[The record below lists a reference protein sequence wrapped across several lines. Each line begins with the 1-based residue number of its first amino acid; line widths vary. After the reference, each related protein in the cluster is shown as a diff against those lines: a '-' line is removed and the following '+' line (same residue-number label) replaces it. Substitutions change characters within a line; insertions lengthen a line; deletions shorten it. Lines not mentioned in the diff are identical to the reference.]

1 MRSAEEIIEKLKGSF
16 NAPRTKDEK
25 IKVVVCCILI
35 STTFWFFSAL
45 NKSDYVTQ
53 INYPIV
59 FDFDT
64 ERYVAVEPLPKHVS
78 LEVTGGGWDL
88 MTRGFGFGMVPI
100 IISLD
105 DPAKSNFKLSAT
117 LRGEL
122 SPRLEPVIVN
132 YMLKDSI
139 FYHIEPIISR
149 DLPLSFDSAGI
160 QLAPNYRLTSAIS
173 LEPLRVTFTGP
184 ESLVNALP
192 SPYTLPASDD
202 AYDDPVEEK
211 FDLPESGSELV
222 RPNISEVKVSF
233 EVEEFV
239 PYKKAIK
246 VMLLNFN
253 DSNLALNPNEAEV
266 TYTIRKSEEVHADS
280 LDITLIADF
289 YTFNHQDSSV
299 TVSVA
304 AKAAHVRDLVLLTEK
319 VKVISNE

>member
-25 IKVVVCCILI
+25 IKLVVCCILV

-45 NKSDYVTQ
+45 NKSNYVTR

-64 ERYVAVEPLPKHVS
+64 EKYVAVKPLPKHIS

-88 MTRGFGFGMVPI
+88 MTRSFGFGMAPI
-100 IISLD
+100 VISLD

-122 SPRLEPVIVN
+122 SPMLEPVTVN
-132 YMLKDSI
+132 YVLNDSI
-139 FYHIEPIISR
+139 FYHIEPVISR
-149 DLPLSFDSAGI
+149 DVPLSFDSAGI

-173 LEPLRVTFTGP
+173 LSPPRVTFTGP

-192 SPYTLPASDD
+192 SPYTVPASGD
-202 AYDDPVEEK
+202 AHDDPVEEK
-211 FDLPESGSELV
+211 FDLPDSGSELV
-222 RPNISEVKVSF
+222 RPNISEVKVGF

-239 PYKKAIK
+239 PHRKTIK
-246 VMLLNFN
+246 LMLLNFN
-253 DSNLALNPNEAEV
+253 DPKLALNPNEAEV

-280 LDITLIADF
+280 LGITLIADF
-289 YTFNHQDSSV
+289 QSFNRQDSSV

-304 AKAAHVRDLVLLTEK
+304 TKAAYIHDLVLLTDK